1 MAYTDYKWA
10 NSAQT
15 TLSIDINASAIS
27 LKVAAYTLFPS
38 LSSGQYFII
47 RIDDELLKVT
57 NVATT
62 TWTVVRGQESTT
74 ATTHRK
80 GATVTLVLTSGYLGD
95 ISAVTGPTGY
105 TGPTGP
111 TGYTGLTGPT
121 GPVGGTAATGP
132 TGETGPTGQTGETG
146 PTGPV
151 GTAATGPTGET
162 GPVGGPGTTAYDL
175 AGDHSGSPAAAAIIF
190 RFKTKRGF
198 SLSNTASDHAFEAA
212 TGATG
217 SPVFLVKVGVNTVIT
232 ATFSTPTVATI
243 VVNHLYTTIAADSI
257 ITVVAPNP
265 SDATLADLYFTFKGT
280 AS

>member
-15 TLSIDINASAIS
+15 TLSIDINASATS

-38 LSSGQYFII
+38 LTSGQYFII
-47 RIDDELLKVT
+47 RVDDELLKVT
-57 NVATT
+57 AVSTT
-62 TWTVVRGQESTT
+62 TWTVVRGHESTT

-105 TGPTGP
+105 FGPTGP

-132 TGETGPTGQTGETG
+132 TGETGP
-146 PTGPV
+146 
-151 GTAATGPTGET
+151 
-162 GPVGGPGTTAYDL
+162 VGGPGTTAYDL
-175 AGDHSGSPAAAAIIF
+175 AGEHSGSPSAAAIIF
-190 RFKTKRGF
+190 RIKTKRGF

-243 VVNHLYTTIAADSI
+243 VVNPLYTTIAADSI

-265 SDATLADLYFTFKGT
+265 SDATLADLYYTFKGT